1 MSANQTGTFNTRLSD
16 KMGSSNT
23 MEPRGNVSRSNLFV
37 AYKSGSGDA
46 GVGVNYTINVSH
58 THTYY
63 GDIET
68 RPQNYTVR
76 IWKRTA

>member
-16 KMGSSNT
+16 TMGNT
-23 MEPRGNVSRSNLFV
+23 NTREPTGNVSRSGIFT
-37 AYKSGSGDA
+37 AYKSSSGDA
-46 GVGVNYTINVSH
+46 WVGVNYTIDVSH
-58 THTYY
+58 THTCW